1 MVELLYSNLASIAD
15 FLLPYEFSPTV
26 LIVCL
31 LSGLLYYRGQ
41 HRLGRRFG
49 WGDLLFWIGLVSIY
63 VVLQTQVDY
72 YGRFSFFIHRIQH
85 LVLHHLGPFLIAVS
99 APAPVLEAGLPKAI
113 RRYLVDPIVRSPL
126 IRWPFR
132 VIQQPFVAG
141 FLFVAIIY
149 FWLVPSIHFYAML
162 SIPLYNAMNWGMA
175 IDGLLFWWMI
185 FNLHRPGEPDV
196 RHYGVRMLVLFLVM
210 FPQIVLGAFIALS
223 TTDLY
228 SIYALCGRVLPLNVL
243 QEQELGGL
251 VTWIPAA
258 MMSVLSALVLLVRW
272 SRGTQAS
279 PTEDINSFHN
289 SRHDAN
295 PLGDSCRIT

>member
-1 MVELLYSNLASIAD
+1 MLELVYHHLSPIAA

-26 LIVCL
+26 LVVCL
-31 LSGLLYYRGQ
+31 LSGWLYYRGLR
-41 HRLGRRFG
+41 RLGRRAG
-49 WGDLLFWIGLVSIY
+49 WGALLFGVGLVSIY

-72 YGRFSFFIHRIQH
+72 YGRFSFFIHRVQH
-85 LVLHHLGPFLIAVS
+85 LVLHHIGPFLIAVS
-99 APAPVLEAGLPKAI
+99 APAPVLAAGLPKAI
-113 RRYLVDPIVRSPL
+113 RSHVVDPLVRSPL
-126 IRWPFR
+126 IRVPFR
-132 VIQQPFVAG
+132 VIQQPFAAG

-185 FNLHRPGEPDV
+185 FNLRQPGEPDV

-228 SIYALCGRVLPLNVL
+228 SIYNLCGRVLPLSVL
-243 QEQELGGL
+243 QEQVLGGL

-258 MMSVLSALVLLVRW
+258 MMSVLGALVLLVRW
-272 SRGTQAS
+272 MRVMPTSAS
-279 PTEDINSFHN
+279 KDINSFQD
-289 SRHDAN
+289 RWPVAN
-295 PLGDSCRIT
+295 PPRDSLKIS

>member
-1 MVELLYSNLASIAD
+1 MLELAYHHLSPIAA

-26 LIVCL
+26 LVVCL
-31 LSGLLYYRGQ
+31 LSGWLYYRGMR
-41 HRLGRRFG
+41 RLGRRVG
-49 WGDLLFWIGLVSIY
+49 WGALLFGIGLVSIY

-72 YGRFSFFIHRIQH
+72 YGRYSFFIHRVQH

-113 RRYLVDPIVRSPL
+113 RRHVVDPFVRSPL
-126 IRWPFR
+126 VRWPFR

-149 FWLVPSIHFYAML
+149 FWLDPDIHFYAML
-162 SIPLYNAMNWGMA
+162 SIPLYNTMNWGMA

-185 FNLHRPGEPDV
+185 FNLHRPGDPDV

-210 FPQIVLGAFIALS
+210 FPQIVLGAYIALS
-223 TTDLY
+223 PTDLY
-228 SIYALCGRVLPLNVL
+228 SIYALCGRVLPIGVMEG
-243 QEQELGGL
+243 QRLGGL

-258 MMSVLSALVLLVRW
+258 MMSVLAALVLLGRW
-272 SRGTQAS
+272 SRSTQV
-279 PTEDINSFHN
+279 ENSNTFN
-289 SRHDAN
+289 DSRQDAN
-295 PLGDSCRIT
+295 PSGDSFGIS